1 MELIGEN
8 IHIISKKIRESLIA
22 RDEALVTEL
31 VSEQEAMN
39 YIDLN
44 VGPAKSGLED
54 VLPWLVNLVQN
65 KNAKIGISLDTTN
78 ADEMRK
84 GLSVCKNYENIIVNS
99 ASDDVA
105 RLESMTDLAS
115 EFNTKLIA
123 LTLNSKTG
131 IPKDAEGRVELAL
144 DIYETCMIKGISN
157 ERIYFDPLVLPISV
171 DQAQASEALNTIKIL
186 KESFEPACKTTI
198 GLSNISNGSP
208 KELRPLI
215 NRVFLALAFGA
226 GLDSAIV
233 DATDTKLFNMVKM
246 LESGSPKSESDKLLI
261 DLGSVIGDFRDISE
275 IEYDKNDKE
284 SVDIYKT
291 AYVLMNKEIYS
302 HSFTQV

>member
-8 IHIISKKIRESLIA
+8 IHIISKSIR
-22 RDEALVTEL
+22 EALVEKNEKFVVDL
-31 VSEQEAMN
+31 IQKQKDMS

-44 VGPAKSGLED
+44 VGPAKSGLEN
-54 VLPWLVNLVQN
+54 VLPWLADLVQKYSN
-65 KNAKIGISLDTTN
+65 TGISLDTTN

-84 GLSVCKNYENIIVNS
+84 GLEVCTNYNNVIVNS

-123 LTLNSKTG
+123 LTLNSRTG
-131 IPKDAEGRVELAL
+131 IPKDADGRVELAL

-157 ERIYFDPLVLPISV
+157 ERIYFDPLVLPVCV
-171 DQAQASEALNTIKIL
+171 DQAQASEALNTIKVL

-233 DATDTKLFNMVKM
+233 DATDLKLYEMVKM
-246 LESGSPKSESDKLLI
+246 LETASPKTKADKLLV
-261 DLGSVIGDFRDISE
+261 DLGSVIGEFRDISD
-275 IEYDKNDKE
+275 IEYDKSDKE
-284 SVDIYKT
+284 SADIYKT
-291 AYVLMNKEIYS
+291 AYILMNKEIYS